1 VAAEKQGFTQ
11 NARTFARR
19 SHFDI
24 QDFFMKNH
32 ILQNGLLGGLV
43 VVLYF
48 ALLYGIGRE
57 AFIHTG
63 WQWASIVFYLFF
75 MYRAAQA
82 DDAQHGAGREFRH
95 QVRAPFAV
103 FILINLAY
111 WLFYYGLHLAD
122 PELVR
127 LELLVQKESIEAQL
141 SRGAG
146 DPQEAN
152 RLRQGLTELHKAL
165 ENPVQPLGPV
175 LMRFGVGAIGGFVL
189 AAFIVLARRA
199 SR

>member
-1 VAAEKQGFTQ
+1 
-11 NARTFARR
+11 
-19 SHFDI
+19 
-24 QDFFMKNH
+24 MKNH

-57 AFIHTG
+57 VFIHTG
-63 WQWASIVFYLFF
+63 LQWASMVLYLFF
-75 MYRAAQA
+75 MYRAAHA
-82 DDAQHGAGREFRH
+82 DDVQHGTEREFRH

-122 PELVR
+122 VELVR

-141 SRGAG
+141 SRGTG
-146 DPQEAN
+146 DPQRASQ
-152 RLRQGLTELHKAL
+152 LRQSLAELNKAL

-175 LMRFGVGAIGGFVL
+175 LTRFGMGAIGGFVL

-199 SR
+199 TR

>member
-1 VAAEKQGFTQ
+1 M
-11 NARTFARR
+11 R
-19 SHFDI
+19 
-24 QDFFMKNH
+24 NH

-48 ALLYGIGRE
+48 ALLYGLGRE
-57 AFIHTG
+57 TFLHTAL
-63 WQWASIVFYLFF
+63 QWASLAFYLLF
-75 MYRAAQA
+75 MYRAAKA
-82 DDAQHGAGREFRH
+82 DDALNSSEREFRH

-127 LELLVQKESIEAQL
+127 QELLLQKASIEAQL

-146 DPQEAN
+146 DPQWASQ
-152 RLRQGLTELHKAL
+152 LREGLAEVNKAI